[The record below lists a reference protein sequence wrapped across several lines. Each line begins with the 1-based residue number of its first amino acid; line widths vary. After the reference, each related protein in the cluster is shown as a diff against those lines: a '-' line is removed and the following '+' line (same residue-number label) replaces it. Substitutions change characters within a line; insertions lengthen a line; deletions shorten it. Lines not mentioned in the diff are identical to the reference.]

1 MNACDRYALVHGLTD
16 GFEPS
21 LDPDLALG
29 LQARHNL
36 TAFVETGIWHGG
48 TTQWALDHFSRV
60 FACDLDPV
68 WVTHARAR
76 FEEYPHLQLD
86 CADSR
91 AFLRTI
97 LPLLGTPAFIY
108 LDAHYIADKHSA
120 GNPDDCPLLGE
131 LDAIRQSSV
140 PHVAVIDDAR
150 LIVGR
155 DPDYLLWPTFDEVC
169 AALPEWT
176 VTHEGR
182 ALVAIPHA

>member
-1 MNACDRYALVHGLTD
+1 MNACDRYALVHGLAD
-16 GFEPS
+16 GFAPS
-21 LDPDLALG
+21 IDPDLALD
-29 LQARHNL
+29 LQARHGL

-48 TTQWALDHFSRV
+48 TTQWALQHFDQV

-68 WVTHARAR
+68 WVAHARAR
-76 FEEYPHLQLD
+76 FEEYACLRLE

-91 AFLRTI
+91 TFLRKV
-97 LPLLGTPAFIY
+97 LPELAVPALIY

-120 GNPDDCPLLGE
+120 GDPHDCPLLGE
-131 LDAIRQSSV
+131 LGLLRQVAV

-155 DPDYLLWPTFDEVC
+155 DPDYLSWPTFDEVR

-182 ALVAIPHA
+182 ALVAVPRA